1 MRPALF
7 IFFIISIC
15 FSSYSQTEKIDS
27 LINALKTST
36 ESNYR
41 KLFYQIEVELLRI
54 PAETALNKVD
64 EINLESA
71 NLNFLGPLSS
81 AYRCYGIAYERNHK
95 IPEAVKMIEKANRIA
110 KDYNLTIEFADNIRV
125 LGNIYRYTGK
135 FKLALQN
142 FYASLKTYDKSKSY
156 SKERYLVY
164 SYIGDIYYKTK
175 HYKLAKDYLL
185 QAYQRGKHLL
195 DSRTVINTLNT
206 IALIHRN
213 KSEFGQANYYQMLAL
228 HLAQNEK
235 DSAWIGIVYG
245 NLGRINQLQ
254 GKLDRAIQ
262 HYETNINLSQKYS
275 EWSDVI
281 ITLTRLADIYIEK
294 NNFVQAK
301 SYLDS
306 ASKIANK
313 QHQYDGRLYLYKS
326 LTNYYRQLKQI
337 DRAFQYQ
344 TLYSEVKDSL
354 EQKSFTEE
362 IDQMRSTFE
371 LEKKQDQIELL
382 KKKNEAITA
391 SENRKNFIILLAAL
405 LIIFI
410 GVTAYLLY
418 KGIAAKTQANEM
430 LLRQQKE
437 LLEKN
442 EEIKKLNNSLEIK
455 VEERTKMLQ
464 EAMENLLKQNQNLEQ
479 FSFVISHNLRSPIS
493 QVVGLLS
500 IFNKNNFQDPAN
512 VTIIQYLEK
521 ASGNMDE
528 IVKDLNKILLM
539 RNSGENKEMV
549 SLKEATETALESI
562 RSLINESSTSIQVD
576 VSETE
581 SIYTNKAYLNS
592 ILYNLVSNAIKFRSP
607 FRASHVSI
615 KSKMEGNNICLNVI
629 DNGLGIDLTKVNKEK
644 LFKLYQRMHLHTDGK
659 GMGLFIVKEQVEAL
673 KGRIEVESEPD
684 KGATFKVYLPV
695 DVPA

>member
-41 KLFYQIEVELLRI
+41 ELFYQIEVELLRI

-64 EINLESA
+64 GINLESA

-81 AYRCYGIAYERNHK
+81 AYRCYAIAYERNHK

-306 ASKIANK
+306 ASQIADK

-337 DRAFQYQ
+337 DKAFQYQ
-344 TLYSEVKDSL
+344 TFYSEVKDSL

-418 KGIAAKTQANEM
+418 KGIAAKIQANEM

-442 EEIKKLNNSLEIK
+442 GEIKKLNNSLEIK

-562 RSLINESSTSIQVD
+562 RSLINESSTSIKVD

-607 FRASHVSI
+607 FRASEISI
-615 KSKMEGNNICLNVI
+615 KSKMEGDNICLKVI

-695 DVPA
+695 DVSV